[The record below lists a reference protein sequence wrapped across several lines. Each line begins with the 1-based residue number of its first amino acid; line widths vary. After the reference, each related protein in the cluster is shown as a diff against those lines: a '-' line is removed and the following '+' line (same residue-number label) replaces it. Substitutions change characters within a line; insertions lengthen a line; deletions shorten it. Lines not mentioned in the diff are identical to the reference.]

1 MRWIRYLYWSQAQQL
16 RLGNVNNFCSQP
28 PSEFF
33 CVLKCDQ
40 TVAIIESY
48 TMISISMEFRRKEK
62 WYRAGREIELHYGLG
77 TFACD
82 NDIVMKCQRCLIYE
96 MVNGVVWLNWWICFY
111 IYSTWEGAKIF
122 PLKRKKKKKG
132 RKTFNFV
139 NVTYCGCLLFTLSRI
154 RPRAAREVASEHL
167 KPEPHW

>member
-1 MRWIRYLYWSQAQQL
+1 MIIFASEGLIPYYEMDLRYLYWSQAQQL

-62 WYRAGREIELHYGLG
+62 
-77 TFACD
+77 
-82 NDIVMKCQRCLIYE
+82 
-96 MVNGVVWLNWWICFY
+96 
-111 IYSTWEGAKIF
+111 
-122 PLKRKKKKKG
+122 
-132 RKTFNFV
+132 
-139 NVTYCGCLLFTLSRI
+139 
-154 RPRAAREVASEHL
+154 
-167 KPEPHW
+167 